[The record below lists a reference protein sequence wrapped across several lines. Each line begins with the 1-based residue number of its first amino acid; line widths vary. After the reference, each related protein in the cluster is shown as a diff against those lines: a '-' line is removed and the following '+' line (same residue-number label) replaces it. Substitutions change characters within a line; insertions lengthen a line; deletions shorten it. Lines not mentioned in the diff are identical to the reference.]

1 MTGMLMNFVP
11 GQVQKKSQQNHIT
24 KGSNA
29 ASSSGASFF
38 AWQRRA
44 RNEWLVMNHKGP
56 WEGYKRQAKPVVSF
70 PPSCARTFSSK
81 ERRLGTRQGEVECAK
96 VWENDFRFVFYWEFA
111 SVFFFV
117 MKTQA
122 NFLTSVKL
130 ETILASKLFKNCWAV
145 GLTCDKST
153 SLQSLFMAIS
163 RSCHVHVRLWY
174 SSVGITRLKLC
185 TSMMFRSFS
194 PCQDRKTIFSF
205 NYCKM
210 TQNTG
215 DEECACCGFF
225 LARF

>member
-1 MTGMLMNFVP
+1 MTV
-11 GQVQKKSQQNHIT
+11 
-24 KGSNA
+24 A
-29 ASSSGASFF
+29 
-38 AWQRRA
+38 RR
-44 RNEWLVMNHKGP
+44 
-56 WEGYKRQAKPVVSF
+56 
-70 PPSCARTFSSK
+70 
-81 ERRLGTRQGEVECAK
+81 GEVRREEKLERETREWERLLLAHPPPLSTPAK
-96 VWENDFRFVFYWEFA
+96 QATFYLSLTATSLKTPLKAVPKVAVVERSSARKCEKMIFD
-111 SVFFFV
+111 SFSTRSLLRCFFFV

-145 GLTCDKST
+145 GPTCDKST

-210 TQNTG
+210 NQNTG

>member
-1 MTGMLMNFVP
+1 MGAPAVSP
-11 GQVQKKSQQNHIT
+11 
-24 KGSNA
+24 
-29 ASSSGASFF
+29 SSTAFD
-38 AWQRRA
+38 ACQA
-44 RNEWLVMNHKGP
+44 
-56 WEGYKRQAKPVVSF
+56 GY
-70 PPSCARTFSSK
+70 FSSLLNGYLPK
-81 ERRLGTRQGEVECAK
+81 NATYRCRQSGGSGEIECAK
-96 VWENDFRFVFYWEFA
+96 VWKNDFRFVSYWEFA

-174 SSVGITRLKLC
+174 SSVGITRLKLR
-185 TSMMFRSFS
+185 TSMMLRSFS
-194 PCQDRKTIFSF
+194 PCQGRKTIFSF

-215 DEECACCGFF
+215 DEECAYCGFF

>member
-1 MTGMLMNFVP
+1 MGR
-11 GQVQKKSQQNHIT
+11 VQTAGEARCLLPAFLCADIFIKRKT
-24 KGSNA
+24 
-29 ASSSGASFF
+29 SGYEAGRGRVCESVRK
-38 AWQRRA
+38 W
-44 RNEWLVMNHKGP
+44 
-56 WEGYKRQAKPVVSF
+56 
-70 PPSCARTFSSK
+70 FSI
-81 ERRLGTRQGEVECAK
+81 RFLLGVCFG
-96 VWENDFRFVFYWEFA
+96 
-111 SVFFFV
+111 FFFG

-122 NFLTSVKL
+122 NYLTSVIL

-215 DEECACCGFF
+215 DEWWVCLLWLLSCKV
-225 LARF
+225 LASIIDPDQKATKSNK